1 MSEDILERAKK
12 ADIDLMAS
20 TDWGQLRDLFGEL
33 IAEVEA
39 KNKQIKE
46 LQDIIDKPPE
56 DADWVADYHLLQ
68 SALDG
73 PIIDAARKWHA
84 AYRKAQNSNLMRAK
98 EVKRLRSTPKS
109 GLYGKYIIQKADGS
123 PVDPKADYF
132 ILRLDTDP
140 IARRAAL
147 EYSYFMASGKDIQLA
162 KDLQARVAKYDP
174 KSEDAVYLRYIGVQ
188 KNEVLEQLE
197 STKAEVE
204 RLRSE
209 NKIISDRAAH
219 HEKQDAAEIELL
231 AARIKEL
238 EALNELNHKNM
249 RSWLDT
255 TTDKEFLDKLSS
267 EIGFKDAYIKRLEA
281 AFLEA
286 TKEIVY
292 AIHEGRDAPEGEDVY
307 AEKEARE
314 ALERIKAG
322 GKDGAD
328 EIYLATAQEVH
339 S

>member
-1 MSEDILERAKK
+1 MTEDILERAKK
-12 ADIDLMAS
+12 ADIDLMAI

-33 IAEVEA
+33 IAE
-39 KNKQIKE
+39 I
-46 LQDIIDKPPE
+46 
-56 DADWVADYHLLQ
+56 
-68 SALDG
+68 
-73 PIIDAARKWHA
+73 
-84 AYRKAQNSNLMRAK
+84 
-98 EVKRLRSTPKS
+98 
-109 GLYGKYIIQKADGS
+109 
-123 PVDPKADYF
+123 
-132 ILRLDTDP
+132 
-140 IARRAAL
+140 
-147 EYSYFMASGKDIQLA
+147 
-162 KDLQARVAKYDP
+162 
-174 KSEDAVYLRYIGVQ
+174 
-188 KNEVLEQLE
+188 
-197 STKAEVE
+197 E

-307 AEKEARE
+307 AEKVARE
-314 ALERIKAG
+314 ALEQLRAEGKIG
-322 GKDGAD
+322 GGDG
-328 EIYLATAQEVH
+328 E
-339 S
+339 

>member
-1 MSEDILERAKK
+1 MENKKYDLEKAKEDCR
-12 ADIDLMAS
+12 
-20 TDWGQLRDLFGEL
+20 RH
-33 IAEVEA
+33 
-39 KNKQIKE
+39 
-46 LQDIIDKPPE
+46 E
-56 DADWVADYHLLQ
+56 DALEEAQ
-68 SALDG
+68 SCMCGHCHECGFDPSEMKAALD
-73 PIIDAARKWHA
+73 
-84 AYRKAQNSNLMRAK
+84 
-98 EVKRLRSTPKS
+98 
-109 GLYGKYIIQKADGS
+109 
-123 PVDPKADYF
+123 
-132 ILRLDTDP
+132 
-140 IARRAAL
+140 
-147 EYSYFMASGKDIQLA
+147 
-162 KDLQARVAKYDP
+162 
-174 KSEDAVYLRYIGVQ
+174 
-188 KNEVLEQLE
+188 
-197 STKAEVE
+197 EVE

-292 AIHEGRDAPEGEDVY
+292 ATHEGRDAPEGEDVY

-314 ALERIKAG
+314 ALERIKNGNDLLDQLREAHPE
-322 GKDGAD
+322 A
-328 EIYLATAQEVH
+328 IRAP
-339 S
+339 

>member
-1 MSEDILERAKK
+1 MTEDILERAK
-12 ADIDLMAS
+12 AVDPEMLAVLN
-20 TDWGQLRDLFGEL
+20 WGALRDLISEL

-39 KNKQIKE
+39 KQANNEYLQKMTEEAQGIMQESQLLLCKE
-46 LQDIIDKPPE
+46 
-56 DADWVADYHLLQ
+56 A
-68 SALDG
+68 
-73 PIIDAARKWHA
+73 
-84 AYRKAQNSNLMRAK
+84 
-98 EVKRLRSTPKS
+98 
-109 GLYGKYIIQKADGS
+109 
-123 PVDPKADYF
+123 
-132 ILRLDTDP
+132 
-140 IARRAAL
+140 
-147 EYSYFMASGKDIQLA
+147 
-162 KDLQARVAKYDP
+162 
-174 KSEDAVYLRYIGVQ
+174 
-188 KNEVLEQLE
+188 NEAEQLQNE
-197 STKAEVE
+197 IE

-292 AIHEGRDAPEGEDVY
+292 ATHEGRDAPEGEDVY
-307 AEKEARE
+307 AEKVARE
-314 ALERIKAG
+314 ALEQLRAG
-322 GKDGAD
+322 GKDEA
-328 EIYLATAQEVH
+328 
-339 S
+339 